1 MKKTLSLSIL
11 IISILFVGGCS
22 LSSDK
27 QENPTPGTDSVNK
40 VDDVS
45 SVNNTTDAN
54 SNTEA
59 TNTVPSELNNL
70 SSDSSAE
77 FSLNELLR
85 GVPTLV
91 VGTTN
96 QISGEIKVNPTE
108 PAKIDIGEIKLDA
121 RTFVTDNPM
130 RNKNIVELIL
140 KSNEPQNQ
148 FIVFKT
154 TDISGVPKILVSGE
168 TFPVKITGDLTI
180 SGKTKPT
187 TFDGKITWK
196 DDGTLSG
203 LAETSLTYADFG
215 LALPDFN
222 FFSNVDKAVKLKIN
236 IKANV
241 NK

>member
-22 LSSDK
+22 LSPNK
-27 QENPTPGTDSVNK
+27 QNNPSPRVSK
-40 VDDVS
+40 VKDTS
-45 SVNNTTDAN
+45 NA
-54 SNTEA
+54 SNTANVNSAVEA
-59 TNTVPSELNNL
+59 NATSSELNNL
-70 SSDSSAE
+70 SSESSAE

-85 GVPTLV
+85 GVPTFV
-91 VGTTN
+91 VGTN
-96 QISGEIKVNPTE
+96 DQITGKIKVSPTE

-121 RTFVTDNPM
+121 RTFITDNPM
-130 RNKNIVELIL
+130 RNKNITELIL

-154 TDISGVPKILVSGE
+154 TGISGVPKVLTSGE

-187 TFDGKITWK
+187 TFDGTITWK
-196 DDGTLSG
+196 DDGTLRG

-215 LALPDFN
+215 VSLPDFN

-236 IKANV
+236 IKANT